1 MIFSSIM
8 TLLRGGNINFTDVV
22 AQVLSVLFI
31 ILCILPLH
39 EFAHGW
45 MAVKLGDMTPKYDG
59 RMTLNPL
66 ASIDTMGA
74 LALLLFG
81 FGWAKPVQVNPRNFK
96 NPKGGMAIVALAGP
110 LANLLAALIGAC
122 IFVPV
127 LLFAP
132 SNVFISFVQAFLSS
146 YITINVALAVF
157 NLIPIPPLDG
167 SRIVS
172 AFLSDKAMYAY
183 YKYQNFIIM
192 VFFLIMMSGA
202 LSTPMAVVENFL
214 IKIILQV
221 AQLPYVLFGVIG

>member
-192 VFFLIMMSGA
+192 AFFLIMMSGA